1 MAYELRPGQF
11 SLFKNK
17 FKESDK
23 HPDYK
28 GDGMDLAGN
37 KVSVAAWLK
46 KDKNGNTFMS
56 GKIEHAREQ
65 QGAGTAGGDN
75 ETAPAARRP
84 PDINPPGGNAP
95 QPRRSMKDLAEDDI
109 PW

>member
-1 MAYELRPGQF
+1 MAYELKPGQF

-46 KDKNGNTFMS
+46 KDKNGNSFMS
-56 GKIEHAREQ
+56 CKIEHAREQ
-65 QGAGTAGGDN
+65 QGAAQAGGGQ
-75 ETAPAARRP
+75 EPAPAARRMV
-84 PDINPPGGNAP
+84 D
-95 QPRRSMKDLAEDDI
+95 DDI
-109 PW
+109 PF